1 MFGTSSQYRNPVKM
15 LSPEPEAKAV
25 MNKKDQKI
33 VAVLLTHNRKELLQQ
48 GLNGLFSQTYPIE
61 KIIIVDSVSTDG
73 TYEMLQEQG
82 IIGRP
87 EIRYIRLKENK
98 GPSGGF
104 AEAIEYAQEEDPRWV
119 WILDDD
125 IVPKEDCLETLL
137 EYRDISQCIAPYRD
151 DKTVPFFN
159 PAVGVTSHSK
169 RLSFATGKEVV
180 FTNTCC
186 FEGMLLHVDLIKKA
200 GVPDERFFQVN
211 GDTIYGFVLSLYT
224 NIVHVKKAV
233 IHRLL
238 TEKKPITSRRAYL
251 FVRNHF
257 LVKEYLRKYDLLR
270 PGFFNSAFVFLIF
283 YYSTVMAFRT
293 RSIGMPFA
301 VIKGVTHGMLGKF
314 GAPKL

>member
-1 MFGTSSQYRNPVKM
+1 M
-15 LSPEPEAKAV
+15 SPPELEAKVV

-33 VAVLLTHNRKELLQQ
+33 VAVLLTHNRKELLQK
-48 GLNGLFSQTYPIE
+48 GLKGLFSQTYPLE

-73 TYEMLQEQG
+73 TYEMLLEKG
-82 IIGRP
+82 VICRP
-87 EIRYIRLKENK
+87 EIRYIRLNENK

-104 AEAIEYAQEEDPRWV
+104 AEAIKYAQEENPEWV

-125 IVPKEDCLETLL
+125 IVPKKDCLETLL
-137 EYRDISQCIAPYRD
+137 EYRDISLCIAPYRD

-169 RLSFATGKEVV
+169 RLSFGTGKDVV

-211 GDTIYGFVLSLYT
+211 GDTIYGFVLSFYT
-224 NIVHVKKAV
+224 NIVHVKRAV

-238 TEKKPITSRRAYL
+238 TKKKPITSRRAYL

-270 PGFFNSAFVFLIF
+270 PGFFNSAFF
-283 YYSTVMAFRT
+283 S
-293 RSIGMPFA
+293 
-301 VIKGVTHGMLGKF
+301 
-314 GAPKL
+314 